1 MDVQQVWY
9 HLLKSLSFLHWNASY
24 FCQKLVMDICV
35 CLFLGCLF
43 CSINLSILSLI
54 PYSLDYCN
62 YMRLKIG
69 ETDSSHFI
77 PLTRDCFKWSNVCLT
92 LQFWNNLYGYIYKN
106 VFQDFDRNCLKQLL
120 IWRKMTSLLL
130 WVVQSMN
137 TICISIYL
145 KFSPFISVL

>member
-9 HLLKSLSFLHWNASY
+9 HLLKSLSFLHWNAFVLLSKISRGHL
-24 FCQKLVMDICV
+24 CT
-35 CLFLGCLF
+35 
-43 CSINLSILSLI
+43 SISGLSILFYQFVYPLT

-92 LQFWNNLYGYIYKN
+92 IQFWNNLCGYIYKN
-106 VFQDFDRNCLKQLL
+106 VFQEFDRNCLKQLL
-120 IWRKMTSLLL
+120 IWRKMISLLL